1 MKSFFGVL
9 ALLCSMALS
18 VRAQYY
24 DDVLS
29 VSLNTQIIN
38 GIKIKTNIPFQ
49 NSVAMPTIMIEGFD
63 YNKGAGG
70 PVDLK
75 LTWYVLS
82 DKFYSAFVSAG
93 GSLNPPVTLAN
104 ENGKISIF
112 LNYKAYYL
120 RFHIRAFAKSLLKD
134 SAVNYTN
141 WTVVDS
147 ALIPE
152 ATVVTSVPY
161 KNAFAGTVYMMDSVA
176 TNGPKLGI
184 NTTNP
189 KASLDVATT
198 ITDTITSILGRLPDG
213 NTAGDGTYLGV
224 KAYKANT
231 YNIPMFGLISK
242 YGGYLNCGV
251 IFNRGQITG
260 GYLTFLTNNGTEKMR
275 LDSGGNLLIGVKTAG
290 SYKLAVA
297 GTIGAK
303 KLQITQSGWADYV
316 FNPGYKLPSLAE
328 VEAHIQANHRLPE
341 IPSEKEISEKGLD
354 VAEMQKLQMQK
365 IEELTL
371 YLIEEHKA
379 NLKLQ
384 QEVAELKKKIENK

>member
-1 MKSFFGVL
+1 MKSIFLVL
-9 ALLCSMALS
+9 GLLFSFECA
-18 VRAQYY
+18 VNAQYY

-29 VSLNTQIIN
+29 VSLNTQLTN
-38 GIKIKTNIPFQ
+38 GVKIKTNIPFQ

-75 LTWYVLS
+75 LTWYVIS

-93 GSLNPPVTLAN
+93 GALNPPVTLAN

-112 LNYKAYYL
+112 LDYKAYYL
-120 RFHIRAFAKSLLKD
+120 RFHIRAYAKSLLKD

-141 WTVVDS
+141 WSVVDS

-161 KNAFAGTVYMMDSVA
+161 KNAFAGTVYMMDSIA
-176 TNGPKLGI
+176 ASGPRLGI
-184 NTTNP
+184 NTTTP
-189 KASLDVATT
+189 RASLDVATT
-198 ITDTITSILGRLPDG
+198 TTDTITSVLGRLPDG
-213 NTAGDGTYLGV
+213 NAAGDGTFLGV
-224 KAYKANT
+224 KAYKANA

-242 YGGYLNCGV
+242 YGGATNCGV

-290 SYKLAVA
+290 AYKLAVA
-297 GTIGAK
+297 GNIGAK
-303 KLQITQSGWADYV
+303 KLTITQSNWADYV
-316 FNPGYKLPSLAE
+316 FNADYKLPSLAE
-328 VEAHIQANHRLPE
+328 VEAHIKANHKLPE
-341 IPSEKEISEKGLD
+341 IPSEKEILEKGLD
-354 VAEMQKLQMQK
+354 VAEMQRLQMQK

-371 YLIEEHKA
+371 YLIEEHNA
-379 NLKLQ
+379 NVRLQ
-384 QEVAELKKKIENK
+384 QEVATLKKQLENK

>member
-1 MKSFFGVL
+1 MRSILLVL
-9 ALLCSMALS
+9 ALMCSLALS

-24 DDVLS
+24 DVLS
-29 VSLNTQIIN
+29 VSLNTQLTN

-93 GSLNPPVTLAN
+93 GALNPPVTLAN

-120 RFHIRAFAKSLLKD
+120 RFHIGAFAKGLPKD
-134 SAVNYTN
+134 SAVYYTN

-161 KNAFAGTVYMMDSVA
+161 KNAFAGTVYMIDSVA

-184 NTTNP
+184 NTTSP
-189 KASLDVATT
+189 RASLDVATT
-198 ITDTITSILGRLPDG
+198 ITDTITSVLGRLPDG
-213 NTAGDGTYLGV
+213 NSAGDGTFLGV

-231 YNIPMFGLISK
+231 YNIPMFGLINK
-242 YGGYLNCGV
+242 YGGYTNCGI

-303 KLQITQSGWADYV
+303 KLTITQSGWADYV
-316 FNPGYKLPSLAE
+316 FNPDYKLPTLAE
-328 VEAHIQANHRLPE
+328 IETHIKENHKLPE

-354 VAEMQKLQMQK
+354 IAEMQKLQMQK

-379 NLKLQ
+379 NVKLQ
-384 QEVAELKKKIENK
+384 QEVAELKKKLENK